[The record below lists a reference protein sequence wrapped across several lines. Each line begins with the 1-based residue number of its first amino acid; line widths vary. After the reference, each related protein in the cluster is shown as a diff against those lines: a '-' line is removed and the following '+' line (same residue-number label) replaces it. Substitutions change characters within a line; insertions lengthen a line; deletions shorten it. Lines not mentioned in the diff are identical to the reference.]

1 MTHRILVGSIIVL
14 LLAGCERHYS
24 EAVVL
29 EKEQIAIQAP
39 TPTPTATASPGGPET
54 VPDVA
59 KSGETET
66 EPEPRE
72 MAPDE
77 IAVDGVVMKAA
88 LRGTDRDPRAS
99 THEQWIV
106 KVSTT
111 DNRRFNIQIDRA
123 RYETLSPGDKV
134 NVTYRLGK
142 YTGNGL
148 VGRPGVGCESHCLPE
163 ARLFS

>member
-1 MTHRILVGSIIVL
+1 MSRILAGLFILVA
-14 LLAGCERHYS
+14 LAGCDRRHS

-29 EKEQIAIQAP
+29 EKEHIAIQAP
-39 TPTPTATASPGGPET
+39 TPTPTPTPTSSSSEQST
-54 VPDVA
+54 LPDVA
-59 KSGETET
+59 KADAEA

-99 THEQWIV
+99 AHEQWIV

-111 DNRRFNIQIDRA
+111 DNRRFNIQTDRA
-123 RYETLSPGDKV
+123 HYDNLRPGDQV
-134 NVTYRLGK
+134 SVTYRVGK
-142 YTGNGL
+142 YTGTVWSADL
-148 VGRPGVGCESHCLPE
+148 E
-163 ARLFS
+163 